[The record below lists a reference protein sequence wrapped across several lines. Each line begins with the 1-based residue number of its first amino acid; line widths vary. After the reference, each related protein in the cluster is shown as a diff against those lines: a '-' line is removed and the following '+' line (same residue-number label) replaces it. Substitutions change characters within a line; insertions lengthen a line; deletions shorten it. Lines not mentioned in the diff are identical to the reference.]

1 LHNILFVIF
10 HEMNKLSLTIIRL
23 RKFIIVLTLLLTAI
37 MAYFFK
43 NLEVDPDVFNYLPED
58 DPKATLFREV
68 GEKYGGNYTG
78 IIGLE
83 TKDIFNAATL
93 ENIRRVTDSLE
104 IIPGVG
110 TVTSLT
116 NIIDIKGSDWGIEIG
131 NLVDKYNIPQ
141 TEEALSALKEY
152 TLSQE
157 MYRGT
162 IVSEDATLTAIM
174 VKISEGV
181 DKIEVAGS
189 IKEKIETLGLEET
202 VYYGGMPFA
211 FKSLAEIIMGDMAL
225 LAPITAL
232 VIILVLFLSFRSW
245 RGVILPL
252 VTVAISIIW
261 TIGLMGILHIKISII
276 SDVIPVIL
284 LAVGSAYTIHV
295 INRIRQDAIE
305 YPGQGLQGSLAYIII
320 PVVLAATT
328 TMAGFISFIFG
339 SYLTMISTFG
349 IFMALG
355 VAFAMIL
362 SLTFAPAVM
371 ASFPEKRNPSRVRES
386 AGMDVLARFL
396 EWIINIVTHNT
407 RFVFM
412 GWSLILIA
420 AVAGTMMIQ
429 RKVDIIDYFRKSDPS
444 HRSEMIFREKFGG
457 SMPVYLT
464 VKGDMQDPEILNILE
479 DVSVFMKQT
488 GFVAHSQ
495 SVADLIEEMN
505 EVMGEGKTIPAEKA
519 KVEQLWF
526 LLEGQDI
533 MDQLVTYEKDEGLLN
548 ATSGKGDLFD
558 MQLFVNDLENYIDQR
573 KEWKE
578 SVNFTG
584 LPSLYLQID
593 RSIVHSQ
600 MQSLIFATLL
610 VFLLVT
616 LILRSI
622 RRGIHAII
630 PILATL
636 LVLFGFM
643 GLTGI
648 PLDIA
653 TVLVGSVSIGIGVDY
668 AIHMITHFD
677 HRIKAGDGMKSS
689 LEHAIR
695 ISGRAIV
702 INVLSVALGF
712 LVLTFSNLVPIQ
724 RFGLL
729 VAVTMITS
737 GAAAL
742 TLLPATVMISAKS
755 EEQRAKSIVQRAKSI
770 VQSAK

>member
-1 LHNILFVIF
+1 
-10 HEMNKLSLTIIRL
+10 
-23 RKFIIVLTLLLTAI
+23 
-37 MAYFFK
+37 
-43 NLEVDPDVFNYLPED
+43 
-58 DPKATLFREV
+58 
-68 GEKYGGNYTG
+68 
-78 IIGLE
+78 
-83 TKDIFNAATL
+83 
-93 ENIRRVTDSLE
+93 
-104 IIPGVG
+104 
-110 TVTSLT
+110 
-116 NIIDIKGSDWGIEIG
+116 
-131 NLVDKYNIPQ
+131 
-141 TEEALSALKEY
+141 
-152 TLSQE
+152 
-157 MYRGT
+157 
-162 IVSEDATLTAIM
+162 
-174 VKISEGV
+174 
-181 DKIEVAGS
+181 
-189 IKEKIETLGLEET
+189 
-202 VYYGGMPFA
+202 MPFA

-677 HRIKAGDGMKSS
+677 HRIKAGDGMKTS

-729 VAVTMITS
+729 VGGHNDHFRRRCAYP
-737 GAAAL
+737 AAGNGNDQCKERRAKSKEH
-742 TLLPATVMISAKS
+742 SAKS
-755 EEQRAKSIVQRAKSI
+755 KEH
-770 VQSAK
+770 SAKCKVNSE

>member
-1 LHNILFVIF
+1 
-10 HEMNKLSLTIIRL
+10 MKKLSFFIIRF
-23 RKFIIVLTLLLTAI
+23 RKFIIVTTLLLTGVLAI
-37 MAYFFK
+37 FFK
-43 NLEVDPDVFNYLPED
+43 DLKVDPDVFNYLPDD
-58 DPKATLFREV
+58 DPKAMLFREI
-68 GEKYGGNYTG
+68 GDKYGGNYTG

-83 TKDIFNAATL
+83 TDDVFNTGTL
-93 ENIRRVTDSLE
+93 EHIRMITDSLE
-104 IIPGVG
+104 VIPGVG

-141 TEEALSALKEY
+141 TAEELEALKQY

-181 DKIEVAGS
+181 DKIEVATA
-189 IKEKIETLGLEET
+189 INEKMEAMDLPET

-211 FKSLAEIIMGDMAL
+211 FKSLAEIIMGDVAF

-232 VIILVLFLSFRSW
+232 VIMLVLFLTLRSW
-245 RGVILPL
+245 RGVVLPL

-261 TIGLMGILHIKISII
+261 TIGLMGMLKIDISII

-295 INRIRQDAIE
+295 VNRVRQNAAED
-305 YPGQGLQGSLAYIII
+305 PGRPVQEALAYIII
-320 PVVLAATT
+320 PVFLAATT

-349 IFMALG
+349 LFTALG

-362 SLTFAPAVM
+362 SLTFAPALLY
-371 ASFPEKRNPSRVRES
+371 AFPEKQKAIRTQELSGNDIPGRILKGIVKLITLNPKSV
-386 AGMDVLARFL
+386 
-396 EWIINIVTHNT
+396 IIA
-407 RFVFM
+407 
-412 GWSLILIA
+412 WCLILMVAIA
-420 AVAGTMMIQ
+420 GIFMIQ
-429 RKVDIIDYFRKSDPS
+429 RKVDIIDYFRKSDPT
-444 HRSEMIFREKFGG
+444 HKAEIIFREKFGG

-464 VKGDMQDPEILNILE
+464 VKGDVQDPETLKTMVL
-479 DVSVFMKQT
+479 VSDYMKET

-505 EVMGEGKTIPAEKA
+505 DVMGEGLSVPEEKA

-526 LLEGQDI
+526 LLEGQDV
-533 MDQLVTYEKDEGLLN
+533 MEQLVTYEKDEGLVN
-548 ATSGKGDLFD
+548 ATSGQGDIQV
-558 MQLFVNDLENYIDQR
+558 MGTFVDGLEKYILQHP
-573 KEWKE
+573 EWQG
-578 SVNFTG
+578 SVDFTG

-593 RSIVHSQ
+593 RSIVKSQ
-600 MQSLIFATLL
+600 MQSLIYATIL
-610 VFLLVT
+610 VFILIAV
-616 LILRSI
+616 ILRSLK
-622 RRGIHAII
+622 RGIHAII

-643 GLTGI
+643 GLTKI

-668 AIHMITHFD
+668 AIHMITHYS
-677 HRIKAGDGMKSS
+677 HEIRNGMNVRNA

-695 ISGRAIV
+695 ISGRAIL

-712 LVLTFSNLVPIQ
+712 LVLTFSNLVPLQ

-742 TLLPATVMISAKS
+742 TLLPATLMVAYEKW
-755 EEQRAKSIVQRAKSI
+755 QKKD
-770 VQSAK
+770 

>member
-1 LHNILFVIF
+1 MIN
-10 HEMNKLSLTIIRL
+10 
-23 RKFIIVLTLLLTAI
+23 
-37 MAYFFK
+37 
-43 NLEVDPDVFNYLPED
+43 
-58 DPKATLFREV
+58 
-68 GEKYGGNYTG
+68 
-78 IIGLE
+78 
-83 TKDIFNAATL
+83 
-93 ENIRRVTDSLE
+93 DSLE
-104 IIPGVG
+104 VIPGVG

-141 TEEALSALKEY
+141 TAEELEALKQY

-181 DKIEVAGS
+181 DKIEVATA
-189 IKEKIETLGLEET
+189 INEKMEAMDLPET

-211 FKSLAEIIMGDMAL
+211 FKSLAEIIMGDVAF

-232 VIILVLFLSFRSW
+232 VIMLVLFLTLRSW
-245 RGVILPL
+245 RGVVLPL

-261 TIGLMGILHIKISII
+261 TIGLMGMLKIDISII

-295 INRIRQDAIE
+295 VNRVRQNAAED
-305 YPGQGLQGSLAYIII
+305 PGRPLQEALAYIII
-320 PVVLAATT
+320 PVFLAATT

-349 IFMALG
+349 LFTALG

-362 SLTFAPAVM
+362 SLTFAPALLY
-371 ASFPEKRNPSRVRES
+371 AFPEKQKAIRTQELSGNDIPGRILKGIVKLITLNPKSV
-386 AGMDVLARFL
+386 
-396 EWIINIVTHNT
+396 IIA
-407 RFVFM
+407 
-412 GWSLILIA
+412 WCLILMVAIA
-420 AVAGTMMIQ
+420 GIFMIQ
-429 RKVDIIDYFRKSDPS
+429 RKVDIIDYFRKSDPT
-444 HRSEMIFREKFGG
+444 HKAEIIFREKFGG

-464 VKGDMQDPEILNILE
+464 VKGDVQDPETLKTMVL
-479 DVSVFMKQT
+479 VSDYMKET

-505 EVMGEGKTIPAEKA
+505 DVMGEGLSVPEEKA

-526 LLEGQDI
+526 LLEGQDV
-533 MDQLVTYEKDEGLLN
+533 MEQLVTYEKDEGLVN
-548 ATSGKGDLFD
+548 ATSGQGDIQV
-558 MQLFVNDLENYIDQR
+558 MGTFVDGLEKYILQHP
-573 KEWKE
+573 EWQG
-578 SVNFTG
+578 SVDFTG

-593 RSIVHSQ
+593 RSIVKSQ
-600 MQSLIFATLL
+600 MQSLIYATIL
-610 VFLLVT
+610 VFILIAV
-616 LILRSI
+616 ILRSLK
-622 RRGIHAII
+622 RGIHAII

-643 GLTGI
+643 GLTKI

-668 AIHMITHFD
+668 AIHMITHYS
-677 HRIKAGDGMKSS
+677 HEIRNGMNVRNA

-695 ISGRAIV
+695 ISGRAIL

-712 LVLTFSNLVPIQ
+712 LVLTFSNLVPLQ

-742 TLLPATVMISAKS
+742 TLLPATLMVAYEKW
-755 EEQRAKSIVQRAKSI
+755 QKKD
-770 VQSAK
+770 

>member
-1 LHNILFVIF
+1 
-10 HEMNKLSLTIIRL
+10 MKKLSFFIIRF
-23 RKFIIVLTLLLTAI
+23 RKFIIVTTLLLTGVLAI
-37 MAYFFK
+37 FFK
-43 NLEVDPDVFNYLPED
+43 DLKVDPDVFNYLPDD
-58 DPKATLFREV
+58 DPKAMLFREI
-68 GEKYGGNYTG
+68 GDKYGGNYTG

-83 TKDIFNAATL
+83 TDNVFNTSTL
-93 ENIRRVTDSLE
+93 EHIRMITDSLE
-104 IIPGVG
+104 VIPGVG

-141 TEEALSALKEY
+141 TAEELEALKQY

-181 DKIEVAGS
+181 DKIEVATA
-189 IKEKIETLGLEET
+189 INEKMEAMDLPET

-211 FKSLAEIIMGDMAL
+211 FKSLAEIIMGDVAF

-232 VIILVLFLSFRSW
+232 VIMLVLFLTLRSW
-245 RGVILPL
+245 RGVVLPL

-261 TIGLMGILHIKISII
+261 TIGLMGMLKIDISII

-295 INRIRQDAIE
+295 VNRVRQNAAED
-305 YPGQGLQGSLAYIII
+305 PGRPVQEALAYIII
-320 PVVLAATT
+320 PVFLAATT

-349 IFMALG
+349 LFTALG

-362 SLTFAPAVM
+362 SLTFAPALLY
-371 ASFPEKRNPSRVRES
+371 AFPEKQKAIRTQELSGNDIPGRLLKGIVKLITLNPKSV
-386 AGMDVLARFL
+386 
-396 EWIINIVTHNT
+396 IIA
-407 RFVFM
+407 
-412 GWSLILIA
+412 WCLILMVAIA
-420 AVAGTMMIQ
+420 GIFMIQ
-429 RKVDIIDYFRKSDPS
+429 RKVDIIDYFRKSDPT
-444 HRSEMIFREKFGG
+444 HKAEIIFREKFGG

-464 VKGDMQDPEILNILE
+464 VKGDVQDPETLKTMVL
-479 DVSVFMKQT
+479 VSDYMKET

-505 EVMGEGKTIPAEKA
+505 DVMGEGLSVPEEKA

-526 LLEGQDI
+526 LLEGQDV
-533 MDQLVTYEKDEGLLN
+533 MEQLVTYEKDEGLVN
-548 ATSGKGDLFD
+548 ATSGQGDIQV
-558 MQLFVNDLENYIDQR
+558 MGTFVDGLEKYILQHP
-573 KEWKE
+573 EWQG
-578 SVNFTG
+578 SVDFTG

-593 RSIVHSQ
+593 RSIVKSQ
-600 MQSLIFATLL
+600 MQSLIYATIL
-610 VFLLVT
+610 VFILIAV
-616 LILRSI
+616 ILRSLK
-622 RRGIHAII
+622 RGIHAII

-643 GLTGI
+643 GLTKI

-668 AIHMITHFD
+668 AIHMITHYS
-677 HRIKAGDGMKSS
+677 HEIRNGMNVRNA

-695 ISGRAIV
+695 ISGRAIL

-712 LVLTFSNLVPIQ
+712 LVLTFSNLVPLQ

-742 TLLPATVMISAKS
+742 TLLPATLMVAYEKW
-755 EEQRAKSIVQRAKSI
+755 QKKD
-770 VQSAK
+770 